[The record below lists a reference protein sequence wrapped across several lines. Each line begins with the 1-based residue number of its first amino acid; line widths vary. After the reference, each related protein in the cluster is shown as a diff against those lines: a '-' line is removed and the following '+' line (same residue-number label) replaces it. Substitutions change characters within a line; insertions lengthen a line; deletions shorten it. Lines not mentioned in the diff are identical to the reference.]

1 MQYRK
6 YYICIIIYKIY
17 YYISNYNKYYTTVLF
32 LINSEVFPSIFYF
45 MPSARHRLRHQKKQP
60 RNNARDRPQHS
71 ERRQIKP
78 KPKAPA
84 TRTKKNKIKIFYIC
98 HTFDIY
104 FYKTRR
110 PHFYYI
116 KAFIYIIKSPY
127 IYKRLFQCF

>member
-6 YYICIIIYKIY
+6 YYICIIIYKMY

-32 LINSEVFPSIFYF
+32 LINSEVFPSIFFYF

-84 TRTKKNKIKIFYIC
+84 TRTKKTKLKY
-98 HTFDIY
+98 
-104 FYKTRR
+104 
-110 PHFYYI
+110 
-116 KAFIYIIKSPY
+116 FIYAIRLTYIFTNPPPPFLLYKSIY
-127 IYKRLFQCF
+127 IYNKKPLYL

>member
-32 LINSEVFPSIFYF
+32 LINSEVFPSIFLFYAVSPA
-45 MPSARHRLRHQKKQP
+45 PSATPEKTAPKQRP
-60 RNNARDRPQHS
+60 RPSEHS

-84 TRTKKNKIKIFYIC
+84 TRTKKTKLKY
-98 HTFDIY
+98 
-104 FYKTRR
+104 
-110 PHFYYI
+110 
-116 KAFIYIIKSPY
+116 FIYAIRLTYIFTNPPPPFLLYKSIY
-127 IYKRLFQCF
+127 IYNKKPLYL